1 MLLSATQTIHPFPI
15 PTWHLTFYICQL
27 QPAVTH
33 VKIKFVVLTCWSPS
47 NRYKYSSLSHNTR
60 IHRTCRRCRTTSC
73 QSRDMNS
80 THCQSRVLTRK
91 SVQHSVHSPWQEVQ
105 SHSNLHIQTHTYPGW
120 RVRVA
125 ASILYAEP
133 ATIATSPYNTATLT
147 HMTHWHWHI
156 DIHTY
161 DTLWHWHIEINKMTQ
176 GDTVTLTQWREQR
189 LDIPHRDLQVAK

>member
-47 NRYKYSSLSHNTR
+47 NLYKYSSLSHNTR

-125 ASILYAEP
+125 ASMLYAEP

-147 HMTHWHWHI
+147 QMTHCDTDTPTFTQMTHCDTDTSKLTRWHKVI
-156 DIHTY
+156 
-161 DTLWHWHIEINKMTQ
+161 LWHWHSDVNKDLTSHI
-176 GDTVTLTQWREQR
+176 VTYR
-189 LDIPHRDLQVAK
+189 